1 MALPRLKPTVHTQ
14 LPERRHADPPGLWS
28 TVIIGSV
35 VIHILLFGILRLL
48 LMGRLQGFLSEA
60 ILIPVDVITLAPGA
74 TSPVSGNQFPI
85 NRPAREPSTQP
96 VNRQPPSA
104 AAPPQSRTNSQEILT
119 QNSEANRFPVASSS
133 PNIAQNRP
141 SNRPTTAP
149 TSPNI
154 PQNQPS
160 NRPTTEPTAPNPS
173 PNPSSSTPT
182 EPSSPNPSPNPS
194 PIPTE
199 PGSPNP
205 QQGSGFLATPGQFNL
220 TSNERDV
227 VDPSKEGDAF
237 ATLASGNRQSF
248 SGEELRSLGINLDQV
263 QVLQVRVWVETTGQA
278 TVSSTQVQQGSLSSN
293 AAQQLAKL
301 IVEQWQF
308 NPTRMA
314 GSPVPR
320 EYYLSLTI
328 SPTQN

>member
-1 MALPRLKPTVHTQ
+1 MALPMLKPTVHTQ

-28 TVIIGSV
+28 TVVIGSV

-60 ILIPVDVITLAPGA
+60 VLIPVDIIPLAPGA
-74 TSPVSGNQFPI
+74 TAPVSGNQFPI
-85 NRPAREPSTQP
+85 NRPARESPTQP
-96 VNRQPPSA
+96 VNRQPSSA
-104 AAPPQSRTNSQEILT
+104 AVPPQSRTNSREVLT
-119 QNSEANRFPVASSS
+119 QNSEANRLPVASSS
-133 PNIAQNRP
+133 PNIPQNRP
-141 SNRPTTAP
+141 SNRPTSP

-160 NRPTTEPTAPNPS
+160 NRPTSPTSPNPV

-199 PGSPNP
+199 SGSPNP
-205 QQGSGFLATPGQFNL
+205 QQGSGFLASPGQFNL
-220 TSNERDV
+220 TSNQTDV
-227 VDPSKEGDAF
+227 INPSIEGDAF

-263 QVLQVRVWVETTGQA
+263 QVLQVRVWVETTGQT
-278 TVSSTQVQQGSLSSN
+278 TVTSTQVQQGNLSAS

-320 EYYLSLTI
+320 EYYLSVTI
-328 SPTQN
+328 TPTQN

>member
-1 MALPRLKPTVHTQ
+1 MALPMLKPTVHTQ

-28 TVIIGSV
+28 IVIIGSV
-35 VIHILLFGILRLL
+35 VIHILLFGILRML

-60 ILIPVDVITLAPGA
+60 ILIPVDVITLAPGS

-85 NRPAREPSTQP
+85 NRPAREASTQP
-96 VNRQPPSA
+96 VNRQPSSA
-104 AAPPQSRTNSQEILT
+104 AVPPQSRTNSQEVLT
-119 QNSEANRFPVASSS
+119 QNSEDNRFPVASSS
-133 PNIAQNRP
+133 PNIAQNQP
-141 SNRPTTAP
+141 SNRPTAP

-160 NRPTTEPTAPNPS
+160 NQPTTAPTSPNPA
-173 PNPSSSTPT
+173 PNPSSST
-182 EPSSPNPSPNPS
+182 
-194 PIPTE
+194 PTE

-227 VDPSKEGDAF
+227 VDPSNEGDTF

-248 SGEELRSLGINLDQV
+248 SGEELRSLGINIDQV

-278 TVSSTQVQQGSLSSN
+278 TVTSTQVQQGNLSSN
-293 AAQQLAKL
+293 AAEQLAKL

-320 EYYLSLTI
+320 EYYLSVTI
-328 SPTQN
+328 TPTQN